1 VRDGGPVHVTSWGE
15 GTGDR
20 VVLVHGSMAAGP
32 QTWHDQQPLADD
44 RLLIVPDRRSYGD
57 SPDGDG
63 DFERDAEDV
72 AELLAEGAHLV
83 GNSYGGVVALLA
95 AAKRPDAVR
104 SLTVVEPPAL
114 GLVRRLD
121 AVEEF
126 IARVGAARRDA
137 TDGADYA
144 RQFIAS
150 FGFAPPEREPTGRAL
165 RAATASWRERPP
177 WEAVIP
183 LDALGAAPFPT
194 LVVRGAWDVAPP
206 EAQRLGRAALH
217 SVCDLL
223 EDGVGAKGV
232 TIAGAAH
239 AAQRGVSFNDEL
251 RSFWQEVA

>member
-165 RAATASWRERPP
+165 RAARE
-177 WEAVIP
+177 
-183 LDALGAAPFPT
+183 LGAKTILFAGGDGGPAAGHADVA
-194 LVVRGAWDVAPP
+194 LVVPSPSTARVQEMHLFLMHVIVDQVDEW
-206 EAQRLGRAALH
+206 AA
-217 SVCDLL
+217 
-223 EDGVGAKGV
+223 A
-232 TIAGAAH
+232 
-239 AAQRGVSFNDEL
+239 
-251 RSFWQEVA
+251 